1 MKFEDLHLGTRLR
14 GVTPGVVTV
23 VQAELRGDTALSLT
37 YKDEAGALHEVLLF
51 RDDESRL
58 ELAGPCP
65 IRSFAAD
72 PKQFLLAAEAERI
85 RLAHLFDPY
94 LAVHTSKIEP
104 LPHQITAV
112 YGAMLDRHPL
122 RFLLADDPGAGKTIM
137 AGLLIKELVLRGDLE
152 RCLVVAPGSLV
163 EQWQDE
169 LGEKFDLDFAILSRD
184 LLAASRSGDPF
195 SEHPRLIARLD
206 MLSRGE
212 DLQDLIR
219 SAEEWDLVVCDEAH
233 RMSASFFGA
242 EAKYT
247 KRYQLGRLLR
257 DRARHFLLMTATPHN
272 GKEEDFQLF
281 LALLDPD
288 RFEGRFRPGVH
299 SKDASDTLRRLTKE
313 ELRRF
318 DGTALFPERRAYTAQ
333 YELSEPETTLYEAV
347 TQYVREE
354 MNRAERF
361 AATDDRRRVNVGF
374 ALTVLQRRLAS
385 SPAAIH
391 ESLKRRLARM
401 EDRLTAMR
409 EGVPAPAPAPTLD
422 PDDLEEATEE
432 EIETTEE
439 RVLDQA
445 TAAATMEE
453 LETEIETLRRLE
465 KQARALR
472 LRNTDTKWRELN
484 TVLDHPLMTAGNG
497 HRRKLIVFTEPRD
510 TLEYLADRIRTRLGR
525 QDAVVVIHGGVSRE
539 ARRDAVEA
547 FMNDPEVVVM
557 VANDAAG
564 EGVNLQRAHLMVNY
578 DLPWNPNRLEQRF
591 GRIHRIGQTEVCHLW
606 NLVAKD
612 TREGEVYGRLL
623 EKLDVARKAL
633 GGRVYDVLGRLFEG
647 KAMRDLLLDAIRYGE
662 SPEARNRLFEKVD
675 QAAATER
682 IGELLAERALV
693 REHLS
698 PATVAEIRDQMARA
712 SARRLQPHFIRRFF
726 LEAFRALGGSV
737 HRRESGRFEIARVPT
752 DIRDRLPRNL
762 RPAVQPRY
770 ERICFERKDAAGP
783 PFAAFVCPGH
793 PLLDRT
799 LGAILDRS
807 RSALA
812 EGAVL
817 VNETDDRPEIRAE
830 FAVRTAVT
838 DGRKTRSGSRRT
850 ISERLAFVEL
860 DASGRVGNGGPAPH
874 LDCRPIRDEERALL
888 GDRLSA
894 EWLGGDDA
902 IMDHAVGALV
912 PEHLGEVRM
921 RRVAE
926 IEKTQQQVF
935 ERLSRE
941 RTHWDNRANQLRARE
956 RAGKQGR
963 IAAAQAARRAEE
975 LDARLER
982 RMAELDREGD
992 IAAAPPQ
999 VIGASLVV
1007 PGGLLRR
1014 LSGPAPSE
1022 VASPEGRAAVEQI
1035 GMAAVME
1042 AERGLRREPRDVSAE
1057 NRGYDIESRD
1067 PATGRLRFIE
1077 VKGRRAD
1084 ATTVTVT
1091 RNETA
1096 VALNSLDQSHD
1107 YILAIVLVEQGYA
1120 RRTAYVTDP
1129 FRAGVDDT
1137 TEAVTHNLKRLLARS
1152 QQPT

>member
-1 MKFEDLHLGTRLR
+1 M
-14 GVTPGVVTV
+14 VTV
-23 VQAELRGDTALSLT
+23 VQAEMRGDAAVSLT
-37 YKDEAGALHEVLLF
+37 YKDETGSLHEVLLF

-58 ELAGPCP
+58 ERAGPTLNRP
-65 IRSFAAD
+65 FNAN
-72 PKQFLLAAEAERI
+72 PKHFLLAAEAERI

-137 AGLLIKELVLRGDLE
+137 AGLLIKELLIRGDLE

-169 LGEKFDLDFAILSRD
+169 LGEKFDLDFAILTRD

-212 DLQDLIR
+212 DLQHLIR
-219 SAEEWDLVVCDEAH
+219 NANEWDLVVCDEAH
-233 RMSASFFGA
+233 RMSASHFGA
-242 EAKYT
+242 EVKYT

-288 RFEGRFRPGVH
+288 RFEGRFRPGAH
-299 SKDASDTLRRLTKE
+299 SKDASDVLRRLTKE

-318 DGTALFPERRAYTAQ
+318 DGTPLFPERRAYTAQ
-333 YELSEPETTLYEAV
+333 YELSELEAALYETV
-347 TQYVREE
+347 TRYVREE

-361 AATDDRRRVNVGF
+361 AATDERRRVNVGF

-401 EDRLTAMR
+401 EDRLTALR
-409 EGVPAPAPAPTLD
+409 EGVPAPAAGPALD

-432 EIETTEE
+432 EIEATEE
-439 RVLDQA
+439 RVLDRA

-453 LETEIETLRRLE
+453 LETEIATLRRLE
-465 KQARALR
+465 RQARALR
-472 LRNTDTKWRELN
+472 LRDTDAKWRELN
-484 TVLDHPLMTAGNG
+484 TVLDHPLMTAESGN
-497 HRRKLIVFTEPRD
+497 RRKLIVFTEPRD
-510 TLEYLADRIRTRLGR
+510 TLEYLAARIRTRLGR

-612 TREGEVYGRLL
+612 TREGAVYARLL

-647 KAMRDLLLDAIRYGE
+647 RAMRDLLLDAIRYGE
-662 SPEARNRLFEKVD
+662 SPQAKKRLFEKVD

-698 PATVAEIRDQMARA
+698 PATIAEIRDQMARA

-726 LEAFRALGGSV
+726 LEAFRSLGGNV
-737 HRRESGRFEIARVPT
+737 HRREKDRFEVTRVPAEL
-752 DIRDRLPRNL
+752 RNRLPGRT
-762 RPAVQPRY
+762 PAVQARY
-770 ERICFERKDAAGP
+770 ERICFERKDVTGP
-783 PFAAFVCPGH
+783 PLAAFICPGH

-799 LGAILDRS
+799 LDAVLDRW

-812 EGAVL
+812 AGAVL
-817 VNETDDRPEIRAE
+817 VDEADDRREVRAV
-830 FAVRTAVT
+830 FALRSVVT
-838 DGRKTRSGSRRT
+838 DARQTRSGARQT
-850 ISERLAFVEL
+850 ISERLDFVEV
-860 DASGRVGNGGPAPH
+860 DSRGAVRNAGPAPH
-874 LDCRPIRDEERALL
+874 LDCRAIRDEERSLL
-888 GDRLSA
+888 GEHLNTD
-894 EWLGGDDA
+894 WLRGDEPVMDDA
-902 IMDHAVGALV
+902 IGTLV
-912 PEHLGEVRM
+912 PEHLGEVRK
-921 RRVAE
+921 RREAE
-926 IEKTQQQVF
+926 IEKTRQQVF

-941 RTHWDNRANQLRARE
+941 RTHWDNRANELRARE

-963 IAAAQAARRAEE
+963 IAAAQAVRRAEE
-975 LDARLER
+975 LDARLTR

-992 IAAAPPQ
+992 LAAAPPR
-999 VIGASLVV
+999 VVGASLVV
-1007 PGGLLRR
+1007 PGGLL
-1014 LSGPAPSE
+1014 LQLAALPAAQ
-1022 VASPEGRAAVEQI
+1022 VASPEGRAEVEQI
-1035 GMAAVME
+1035 AMESVMAAE
-1042 AERGLRREPRDVSAE
+1042 CRLGRTPRDVSAE
-1057 NRGYDIESRD
+1057 KCGYDIESRD
-1067 PATGRLRFIE
+1067 PTTGRLRFIE

-1084 ATTVTVT
+1084 AETVTVT
-1091 RNETA
+1091 RNETL
-1096 VALNSLDQSHD
+1096 VALNSRDQAHD
-1107 YILAIVLVEQGYA
+1107 YILAIVLVEHGYA
-1120 RRTAYVTDP
+1120 QRTAYVTDP
-1129 FRAGVDDT
+1129 FRTGVDDT
-1137 TEAVTHNLKRLLARS
+1137 TDTVTHNLKRLLARAS
-1152 QQPT
+1152 PPA